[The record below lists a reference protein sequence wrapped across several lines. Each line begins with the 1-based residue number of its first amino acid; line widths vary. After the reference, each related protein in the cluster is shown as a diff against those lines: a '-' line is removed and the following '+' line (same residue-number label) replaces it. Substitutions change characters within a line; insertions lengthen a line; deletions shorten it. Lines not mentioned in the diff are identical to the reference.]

1 MVGADADPSLTAEEA
16 GQLAMVQT
24 VLVGAGA
31 GATAA
36 LLFAVASGTALSLLL
51 ALLAPLPILIVALGW
66 SSVAG
71 IVASISAAAMLAA
84 SLGFPTSLGFLLGV
98 GAPASWLGY
107 LSLLARPAHNGAA
120 SNLEWYP
127 TGRLVLWAAVL
138 GTVMVVVSLMI
149 TLGTEWP
156 TFQAGLRKVT
166 EEIVELQARA
176 GRDPAAVERLTTKE
190 MIDALTAT
198 LPGAVAVFATLIN
211 CFNLWLA
218 GRIVHVSGRLR
229 RPWPDLPAMQL
240 PPLAPAILA
249 ASLVGLWLPEFAS
262 FIAASFAASLI
273 TVFTFV
279 GLAVM
284 HAITRGIASR
294 PLMLAALYVSIV
306 PLAGL
311 PLLLASL
318 LGLAESVLNIRARVA
333 ASRPPPPPPPYSRI

>member
-1 MVGADADPSLTAEEA
+1 MVGPDDDPSLTAEKA
-16 GQLAMVQT
+16 GQLAMLQT
-24 VLVGAGA
+24 VLVGVGA

-36 LLFAVASGTALSLLL
+36 LLFAVASSTALSLLL
-51 ALLAPLPILIVALGW
+51 ALLAPLPIFIVALGW

-71 IVASISAAAMLAA
+71 IVASISAAAMLGAA
-84 SLGFPTSLGFLLGV
+84 LGFPTSLGFLLGV

-149 TLGTEWP
+149 TFGTEWP

-166 EEIVELQARA
+166 EEIAELQARA

-249 ASLVGLWLPEFAS
+249 ACLVGLWLPEFAS

-294 PLMLAALYVSIV
+294 PLMLAVLYISIV

-333 ASRPPPPPPPYSRI
+333 ASRPPPPNSRT

>member
-1 MVGADADPSLTAEEA
+1 MVGTDDDPSLTAEKA
-16 GQLAMVQT
+16 GQLAMLQT
-24 VLVGAGA
+24 VLVGVGA

-71 IVASISAAAMLAA
+71 IVASISAAAMLGAA
-84 SLGFPTSLGFLLGV
+84 LGFPTSLGFLLGV

-138 GTVMVVVSLMI
+138 GTAMVVVSLMI
-149 TLGTEWP
+149 TFGTDWP
-156 TFQAGLRKVT
+156 TFQAELRKVT

-176 GRDPAAVERLTTKE
+176 GRDPAAAQRLTTKE

-229 RPWPDLPAMQL
+229 RPWPDLSAMQL

-249 ASLVGLWLPEFAS
+249 ACLIGLWLPEFAS

-294 PLMLAALYVSIV
+294 PLMLAVLYISIV

-333 ASRPPPPPPPYSRI
+333 ASRPPPPNSRT

>member
-1 MVGADADPSLTAEEA
+1 MVGADDDPSLTAEKA
-16 GQLAMVQT
+16 GQLAMLQT
-24 VLVGAGA
+24 VLVGVGA

-51 ALLAPLPILIVALGW
+51 ALLAPLPIFIVALGW

-71 IVASISAAAMLAA
+71 IVASISAAAMLGAA
-84 SLGFPTSLGFLLGV
+84 LGFPTSLGFLLGV

-149 TLGTEWP
+149 TFGTDWP

-166 EEIVELQARA
+166 EEIAELQAKA
-176 GRDPAAVERLTTKE
+176 GRDPAAAQRLTTRE
-190 MIDALTAT
+190 MIDALAAT

-229 RPWPDLPAMQL
+229 RPWPDLSAMQL

-249 ASLVGLWLPEFAS
+249 ACLIGLWLPEFAS

-294 PLMLAALYVSIV
+294 PLMLAVLYISIV

-333 ASRPPPPPPPYSRI
+333 ASRPRPPNSRN

>member
-1 MVGADADPSLTAEEA
+1 MVGTDDDPSLTAEKA
-16 GQLAMVQT
+16 GQLAMLQT
-24 VLVGAGA
+24 VLVGVGA

-36 LLFAVASGTALSLLL
+36 LLFAVASGTVLSLLL

-66 SSVAG
+66 SSAAG
-71 IVASISAAAMLAA
+71 IVASISAAAMLGA

-156 TFQAGLRKVT
+156 TFQAELRKVT
-166 EEIVELQARA
+166 EEIVELQASA

-249 ASLVGLWLPEFAS
+249 ASLVGLWLPEFAG

-284 HAITRGIASR
+284 HAITRRIASR

-333 ASRPPPPPPPYSRI
+333 ASRPPPPPYSRI

>member
-1 MVGADADPSLTAEEA
+1 ML
-16 GQLAMVQT
+16 QT
-24 VLVGAGA
+24 VLVGVGA

-36 LLFAVASGTALSLLL
+36 LLFAVASSTALSLLL
-51 ALLAPLPILIVALGW
+51 ALLAPLPIFIVALGW

-71 IVASISAAAMLAA
+71 IVASISAAAMLGAA
-84 SLGFPTSLGFLLGV
+84 LGFPTSLGFLLGV

-149 TLGTEWP
+149 TFGTEWP

-166 EEIVELQARA
+166 EEIAELQARA
-176 GRDPAAVERLTTKE
+176 GRDPAAAGRLTTKE

-229 RPWPDLPAMQL
+229 RPWPDLSAMQL

-249 ASLVGLWLPEFAS
+249 ACLVGLWLPEFAS

-294 PLMLAALYVSIV
+294 PLMLAVLYVSIV

-333 ASRPPPPPPPYSRI
+333 ARRPPPPPYSRV

>member
-1 MVGADADPSLTAEEA
+1 MVGADDDPSLTAEKA
-16 GQLAMVQT
+16 GQLAMLQT
-24 VLVGAGA
+24 VLVGVGA

-36 LLFAVASGTALSLLL
+36 LLFAVASSTALSLLL
-51 ALLAPLPILIVALGW
+51 ALLAPLPIFIVALGW

-84 SLGFPTSLGFLLGV
+84 ALGFPTSLGFLLGV

-149 TLGTEWP
+149 TFGTEWP

-166 EEIVELQARA
+166 EEIAELQARA

-190 MIDALTAT
+190 MIDALAAT

-229 RPWPDLPAMQL
+229 RPWPDLSAMQL

-249 ASLVGLWLPEFAS
+249 ACLVGLWLPEFAS

-294 PLMLAALYVSIV
+294 PLMLAVLYISIV

-318 LGLAESVLNIRARVA
+318 LGLAESVLNIRARLA
-333 ASRPPPPPPPYSRI
+333 ASRPPPPNSRT

>member
-1 MVGADADPSLTAEEA
+1 
-16 GQLAMVQT
+16 
-24 VLVGAGA
+24 
-31 GATAA
+31 
-36 LLFAVASGTALSLLL
+36 
-51 ALLAPLPILIVALGW
+51 
-66 SSVAG
+66 
-71 IVASISAAAMLAA
+71 
-84 SLGFPTSLGFLLGV
+84 
-98 GAPASWLGY
+98 
-107 LSLLARPAHNGAA
+107 
-120 SNLEWYP
+120 
-127 TGRLVLWAAVL
+127 
-138 GTVMVVVSLMI
+138 MVVVSLMI
-149 TLGTEWP
+149 TFGTEWP

-166 EEIVELQARA
+166 EEIAELQARA

-190 MIDALTAT
+190 MIDALAAT

-229 RPWPDLPAMQL
+229 RPWPDLSAMQL

-249 ASLVGLWLPEFAS
+249 ACLVGLWLPEFAS

-294 PLMLAALYVSIV
+294 PLMLAVLYISIV

-333 ASRPPPPPPPYSRI
+333 ASRPPPPNSRN

>member
-1 MVGADADPSLTAEEA
+1 MVGADDDPSLTAEKA
-16 GQLAMVQT
+16 GQLAMLQT
-24 VLVGAGA
+24 VLVGVGA

-36 LLFAVASGTALSLLL
+36 LLFAVASSTALSLLL
-51 ALLAPLPILIVALGW
+51 ALLAPLPIFIVALGW

-71 IVASISAAAMLAA
+71 IVASISAAAMLGAA
-84 SLGFPTSLGFLLGV
+84 LGFPTSLGFLLGV

-107 LSLLARPAHNGAA
+107 LSLLARPTHNGAA

-149 TLGTEWP
+149 TFGTEWP

-166 EEIVELQARA
+166 EEIAELQARA
-176 GRDPAAVERLTTKE
+176 GRDPAAAGRLTTKE

-229 RPWPDLPAMQL
+229 RPWPDLSAMQL

-249 ASLVGLWLPEFAS
+249 ACLVGLWLPEFAS

-294 PLMLAALYVSIV
+294 PLMLAVLYISIV

-333 ASRPPPPPPPYSRI
+333 ASRPPPPNSRT

>member
-1 MVGADADPSLTAEEA
+1 MLQTILVG
-16 GQLAMVQT
+16 
-24 VLVGAGA
+24 VGAGA
-31 GATAA
+31 VAA
-36 LLFAVASGTALSLLL
+36 LLYAVVSGTALSLLL
-51 ALLAPLPILIVALGW
+51 ALLAPLPIFIVALGW

-71 IVASISAAAMLAA
+71 IVASISAAAMLGAA
-84 SLGFPTSLGFLLGV
+84 LGFPTSLGFLLGV

-149 TLGTEWP
+149 TFGTEWP

-166 EEIVELQARA
+166 EEIAELQARA
-176 GRDPAAVERLTTKE
+176 GRDPAAAGRLTTKE

-249 ASLVGLWLPEFAS
+249 ACLVGLWLPEFAS

-294 PLMLAALYVSIV
+294 PLMLAVLYISIV

-333 ASRPPPPPPPYSRI
+333 ASRPPPPNSRT

>member
-1 MVGADADPSLTAEEA
+1 MVGADDDPSLTAEKA
-16 GQLAMVQT
+16 GQLAMLQT
-24 VLVGAGA
+24 VLVGVGA

-36 LLFAVASGTALSLLL
+36 LLFAVASSTALSLLL
-51 ALLAPLPILIVALGW
+51 ALLAPLPIFIVALGW

-71 IVASISAAAMLAA
+71 IVASISAAAMLGAA
-84 SLGFPTSLGFLLGV
+84 LGFPTSLGFLLGV

-149 TLGTEWP
+149 TFGTEWQ

-166 EEIVELQARA
+166 EEIAELQARA
-176 GRDPAAVERLTTKE
+176 GRDPAAAERLTTKE
-190 MIDALTAT
+190 MIDALAAT

-229 RPWPDLPAMQL
+229 RPWPDLSAMQL
-240 PPLAPAILA
+240 PPLAPGILA
-249 ASLVGLWLPEFAS
+249 ACLVGLWLPEFAS
-262 FIAASFAASLI
+262 FIAASFVASLI

-294 PLMLAALYVSIV
+294 PLMLAMLYVSIV

-333 ASRPPPPPPPYSRI
+333 ASRRPPPNSRT

>member
-1 MVGADADPSLTAEEA
+1 MVGADDDPSLTAEKA
-16 GQLAMVQT
+16 GQLAMLQT
-24 VLVGAGA
+24 VLVGVGA

-36 LLFAVASGTALSLLL
+36 LLFAVASSTALSLLL
-51 ALLAPLPILIVALGW
+51 ALLAPLPIFIVALGW

-71 IVASISAAAMLAA
+71 IVASISAAAMLGAA
-84 SLGFPTSLGFLLGV
+84 LGFPTSLGFLLGV

-107 LSLLARPAHNGAA
+107 LSLLARPTHNGAA
-120 SNLEWYP
+120 SSLEWYP

-149 TLGTEWP
+149 TFGTEWP

-166 EEIVELQARA
+166 EEIAELQARA
-176 GRDPAAVERLTTKE
+176 GRDPAAVERLTNKE

-229 RPWPDLPAMQL
+229 RPWPDLSAMQL

-249 ASLVGLWLPEFAS
+249 VCLVGLWLPEFAS

-294 PLMLAALYVSIV
+294 PLMLAVLYISIV

-333 ASRPPPPPPPYSRI
+333 ASRPPPPNSRT

>member
-1 MVGADADPSLTAEEA
+1 ML
-16 GQLAMVQT
+16 QT
-24 VLVGAGA
+24 VLVGVGA
-31 GATAA
+31 GAVSA

-66 SSVAG
+66 SPVAG
-71 IVASISAAAMLAA
+71 FLASISAAAMLGAA
-84 SLGFPTSLGFLLGV
+84 LGFSNSLGFLLGA
-98 GAPASWLGY
+98 GAPAWWLGY

-120 SNLEWYP
+120 SNVEWYP

-138 GTVMVVVSLMI
+138 GTVLVVVSLMV
-149 TLGTEWP
+149 TFGTEWQ
-156 TFQAGLRKVT
+156 TFQTELRKVT
-166 EEIVELQARA
+166 QEIAELQAKA
-176 GRDPAAVERLTTKE
+176 GRDPAAAQRLTTKE
-190 MIDALTAT
+190 MIDALAASI
-198 LPGAVAVFATLIN
+198 PGAVAVFATLIN
-211 CFNLWLA
+211 CINLWLA

-249 ASLVGLWLPEFAS
+249 ASLVGLWLPEFAG

-273 TVFTFV
+273 TVFAIV

-294 PLMLAALYVSIV
+294 PLILAALYISIV

-311 PLLLASL
+311 PLLLAAL
-318 LGLAESVLNIRARVA
+318 LGLAESVLNIRARIA
-333 ASRPPPPPPPYSRI
+333 ASRPPPPPYSPV

>member
-1 MVGADADPSLTAEEA
+1 MVGADDDPSLTAEKA
-16 GQLAMVQT
+16 GQLAMLQT
-24 VLVGAGA
+24 VLVGVGA

-51 ALLAPLPILIVALGW
+51 ALLAPLPIFIVALGW

-71 IVASISAAAMLAA
+71 IVASISAAAMLGAA
-84 SLGFPTSLGFLLGV
+84 LGFPTSLGFLLGV

-149 TLGTEWP
+149 TFGTEWP
-156 TFQAGLRKVT
+156 IFQAGLRKVT
-166 EEIVELQARA
+166 EEIAELQARA
-176 GRDPAAVERLTTKE
+176 GRDPAAVERLTNKE

-249 ASLVGLWLPEFAS
+249 ACLVGLWLPEFGS

-294 PLMLAALYVSIV
+294 PLMLAVLYISIV

-333 ASRPPPPPPPYSRI
+333 ASRPPPPNSRT

>member
-1 MVGADADPSLTAEEA
+1 MVGADDDPSLTAEKA
-16 GQLAMVQT
+16 GQLAMLQT
-24 VLVGAGA
+24 VLVGVGA

-36 LLFAVASGTALSLLL
+36 LLFAVASSTALSLLL
-51 ALLAPLPILIVALGW
+51 ALLAPLPIFIVALGW

-84 SLGFPTSLGFLLGV
+84 ALGFPTSLGFLLGV

-149 TLGTEWP
+149 TFGTEWP

-166 EEIVELQARA
+166 EEIAELQAKA
-176 GRDPAAVERLTTKE
+176 GRDPAAAQRLTTRE
-190 MIDALTAT
+190 MIDALAAT

-229 RPWPDLPAMQL
+229 RPWPDLSAMQL

-249 ASLVGLWLPEFAS
+249 ACLIGLWLPEFAS

-294 PLMLAALYVSIV
+294 PLMLAVLYISIV

-333 ASRPPPPPPPYSRI
+333 ASRPRPPNSRN

>member
-1 MVGADADPSLTAEEA
+1 
-16 GQLAMVQT
+16 
-24 VLVGAGA
+24 
-31 GATAA
+31 
-36 LLFAVASGTALSLLL
+36 
-51 ALLAPLPILIVALGW
+51 
-66 SSVAG
+66 
-71 IVASISAAAMLAA
+71 MLAA
-84 SLGFPTSLGFLLGV
+84 VLGFPTSLGFLIGV
-98 GAPASWLGY
+98 GAPAWWLGY

-138 GTVMVVVSLMI
+138 GTAMVVVSLMI
-149 TLGTEWP
+149 TFGTDWP
-156 TFQAGLRKVT
+156 TFQAELRKVT

-176 GRDPAAVERLTTKE
+176 GRDPAAAQRLTTKE

-229 RPWPDLPAMQL
+229 RPWPDLSAMQL

-249 ASLVGLWLPEFAS
+249 ACLIGLWLPEFAS

-294 PLMLAALYVSIV
+294 PLMLAVLYISIV

-333 ASRPPPPPPPYSRI
+333 ASRPPPPNSRT

>member
-1 MVGADADPSLTAEEA
+1 
-16 GQLAMVQT
+16 
-24 VLVGAGA
+24 
-31 GATAA
+31 
-36 LLFAVASGTALSLLL
+36 
-51 ALLAPLPILIVALGW
+51 
-66 SSVAG
+66 
-71 IVASISAAAMLAA
+71 
-84 SLGFPTSLGFLLGV
+84 
-98 GAPASWLGY
+98 
-107 LSLLARPAHNGAA
+107 
-120 SNLEWYP
+120 
-127 TGRLVLWAAVL
+127 VLWAAVL

-149 TLGTEWP
+149 TFGTDWP

-166 EEIVELQARA
+166 EEIAELQAKA
-176 GRDPAAVERLTTKE
+176 GRDPAAAQRLTTRE
-190 MIDALTAT
+190 MIDALAAT

-229 RPWPDLPAMQL
+229 RPWPDLSAMQL

-249 ASLVGLWLPEFAS
+249 ACLIGLWLPEFAS

-294 PLMLAALYVSIV
+294 PLMLAVLYISIV

-333 ASRPPPPPPPYSRI
+333 ASRPRPPNSRN

>member
-1 MVGADADPSLTAEEA
+1 MVGADDDPSLTAEKA
-16 GQLAMVQT
+16 GQLAMLQT
-24 VLVGAGA
+24 VLVGVGA

-36 LLFAVASGTALSLLL
+36 LLFAVASSTALSLLL
-51 ALLAPLPILIVALGW
+51 ALLAPLPIFIVALGW

-71 IVASISAAAMLAA
+71 IVASISAAAMLGAA
-84 SLGFPTSLGFLLGV
+84 LGFPTSLGFLLGV

-149 TLGTEWP
+149 TFGTEWP

-166 EEIVELQARA
+166 EEIAELQARA

-249 ASLVGLWLPEFAS
+249 ACLVGLWLPEFAS

-294 PLMLAALYVSIV
+294 PLMLAVLYISIV

-333 ASRPPPPPPPYSRI
+333 ASRPPPPNSRT

>member
-1 MVGADADPSLTAEEA
+1 MVGTDDDPSLTAEKA
-16 GQLAMVQT
+16 GQLAMLQT
-24 VLVGAGA
+24 VLVGVGA

-51 ALLAPLPILIVALGW
+51 ALLAPLPIFIVALGW

-84 SLGFPTSLGFLLGV
+84 ALGFPTSLGFLLGV

-138 GTVMVVVSLMI
+138 GTAMVVVSLMI
-149 TLGTEWP
+149 TFGTDWP
-156 TFQAGLRKVT
+156 TFQAELRKVT

-176 GRDPAAVERLTTKE
+176 GRDPAAAQRLTTKE

-229 RPWPDLPAMQL
+229 RPWPDLSAMQL

-249 ASLVGLWLPEFAS
+249 ACLIGLWLPEFAS

-294 PLMLAALYVSIV
+294 PLMLAVLYISIV

-333 ASRPPPPPPPYSRI
+333 ASRPPPPNSRN

>member
-1 MVGADADPSLTAEEA
+1 MVGADDDPSLTAEKA
-16 GQLAMVQT
+16 GQLAMLQT
-24 VLVGAGA
+24 VLVGVGA

-36 LLFAVASGTALSLLL
+36 LLFAVASSTALSLLL
-51 ALLAPLPILIVALGW
+51 ALLAPLPIFIVALGW
-66 SSVAG
+66 SSVAS
-71 IVASISAAAMLAA
+71 IVASISAAAMLGAA
-84 SLGFPTSLGFLLGV
+84 LGFPTSLGFLLGV

-149 TLGTEWP
+149 TFGTEWP

-166 EEIVELQARA
+166 EEIAELQARA

-249 ASLVGLWLPEFAS
+249 ASLVGLWLPEFAG

-294 PLMLAALYVSIV
+294 PLMLAVLYISIV

-333 ASRPPPPPPPYSRI
+333 ASRPPPPPYSRI

>member
-1 MVGADADPSLTAEEA
+1 MVGADDDPSLTAEKA
-16 GQLAMVQT
+16 GQLAMLQT
-24 VLVGAGA
+24 VLVGVGA

-36 LLFAVASGTALSLLL
+36 LLFAVASSTALSLLL
-51 ALLAPLPILIVALGW
+51 ALLAPLPIFIVALGW

-71 IVASISAAAMLAA
+71 IVASISAAAMLGAA
-84 SLGFPTSLGFLLGV
+84 LGFPTSLGFLLGV

-149 TLGTEWP
+149 TFGTEWP

-166 EEIVELQARA
+166 EEIAELQARA

-249 ASLVGLWLPEFAS
+249 ACLVGLWLPEFAS

-294 PLMLAALYVSIV
+294 PLMLAVLYVSIV

-333 ASRPPPPPPPYSRI
+333 ASRPPPPNSRT